1 MDFNNIIIDRVL
13 GGYMFSRSTNELL
26 WKLTQ
31 ITNPSLN
38 CSAETVDVVDAI
50 GAPIMT
56 LDRAKTAELSGENA
70 QFDLAL
76 AGAQMGSEKVV
87 ASGEAKIKMPMFEE
101 FVLSNSQKEINLK
114 YEPVGVI
121 PFIYTLTNNSS
132 INKKFKKGAEANATD
147 FTHTENQKKITLPTG
162 LADGTVVQVYY
173 EYESETGAM
182 IENRAD
188 KYPVAGKFVMDILG
202 CDVCD
207 QAQKMRI
214 RVVMDN
220 AKLTSDVD
228 MAFTTEGT
236 HPFTIKAMQ
245 NYCDVNKRLFSIMV
259 VDQ

>member
-1 MDFNNIIIDRVL
+1 MDYNNIIIDRVL

-76 AGAQMGSEKVV
+76 AGAQMGSEKLV
-87 ASGEAKIKMPMFEE
+87 ASSTSKIIMPMIEE
-101 FVLSNSQKEINLK
+101 FVLGDAAKEIELK
-114 YEPVGVI
+114 YEPLGAI
-121 PFIYTLTNNSS
+121 PFIYALSSNSS
-132 INKKFKKGAEANATD
+132 ISKKYKKGTIANDTD

-162 LADGTVVQVYY
+162 LAAGTVIQVYY
-173 EYESETGAM
+173 EYESDKGAM

-214 RVVMDN
+214 RIVMDN

-228 MAFTTEGT
+228 MTFTTEGT

>member
-76 AGAQMGSEKVV
+76 AGAQMGSEKIL
-87 ASGEAKIKMPMFEE
+87 ADGTHKIVMPTFEE
-101 FVLSNSQKEINLK
+101 FVLGDTTKEIQLK
-114 YEPVGVI
+114 HEPVGAV
-121 PFIYTLTNNSS
+121 PFIYALGKNSS
-132 INKKFKKGAEANATD
+132 ISKKYKNGTLASETD
-147 FTHTENQKKITLPTG
+147 FTHTEKQKKITLPTG
-162 LADGTVVQVYY
+162 LTAGTVIQVYY

-207 QAQKMRI
+207 QAQKKRI